1 MFSYINV
8 KKNVIYV
15 FKIEVFNMFFCS
27 EYNLC
32 ICLIYMYMYMDRYI
46 FKFCKLKF
54 LLFL

>member
-15 FKIEVFNMFFCS
+15 FKIEVFNMFLFS
-27 EYNLC
+27 EYNVC
-32 ICLIYMYMYMDRYI
+32 ICLIYMYMYRV
-46 FKFCKLKF
+46 CKLKF